1 MRDSDA
7 VAMSSPVIPDHV
19 LLRPIGRGAYGEVWL
34 ARNIMGTPRAVKV
47 IWRGQFESA
56 RPFEREFTG
65 IQRFEPVSRSSGGL
79 VHVLQVGKNDTEDY
93 FYYVMELADDAAEA
107 AQPQIPNCK
116 ESGNSTP
123 AAGVSQQTPDF
134 GGGLSE
140 SYCPRT
146 LRSELKR
153 LGRLPTAECLRLA
166 IEVASGLGEL
176 HRHGL
181 VHRDVKPGNII
192 YVSGRAKLADIGL
205 VAAEGEGRTFVGTE
219 GYIPPEGPG
228 SPGADL
234 YALGVALYE
243 ASTGL
248 PPERFP
254 EVPPEWFIGTE
265 NDQALEL
272 HEVILRAC
280 EGQREHRYANAEALQ
295 ADLALLQSG
304 ESIRHTNAL
313 KRRYSRLRT
322 AGLLGTTLLVMA
334 LAVALFAS
342 HRARLS
348 AEIRAKET
356 LLREQAQ
363 RAQAHAEDEEREA
376 RRQLQGALYEQ
387 ARALVQSKEVGHRAK
402 ALEAISGAVTGT
414 NTAELRRVAFAALG
428 LPELRLNRE
437 IALPPGTTVAEL
449 DPNLKRIA
457 LGSLYAP
464 VTVRS
469 LPDLTVLAN
478 LPATTNNDAYL
489 AQWSR
494 DGRFLAVCRQYDT
507 TGKDSDLEIW
517 EISQNPRL
525 VTVCRGVAYSGFS
538 FHPGRSWLMTGH
550 PGGILRIWNLEEGRP
565 FRTFSLPGAT
575 EVLAYSPDGNR
586 FAASYQLGSNW
597 VVAIHDAATG
607 ALLSATPWAEPSRMI
622 SWHPGGQWLGIAG
635 DTATEWNRGV
645 RLLDLQ
651 TGQIV
656 LLGRHR
662 IKTEGLTFS
671 PDGDYLLS
679 CSWERELIGWDL
691 RTRQRAF
698 TFGGSGYQMKW
709 SDDGLTCATVS
720 KGDKV
725 LLYEFERPAC
735 LELTGN
741 PGDRL
746 RPGTFSPDGRFLALA
761 DNQGL
766 CVWDRAGSSRAS
778 VVAETQASPLFFSPD
793 GSQLFALIGRP
804 GEARLEGW
812 RVRGASNSL
821 APPRL
826 EAMALGTPPNLNSV
840 SLAGTDL
847 VLASADGVRMVPL
860 SNLNSGEGRRV
871 QITPGAG
878 TVSPDGRWL
887 AMTYSFSQEVT
898 VYRLPQFEQAARLET
913 SNFVASVWF
922 DPAGTELTIINR
934 SGVEQWDTSTWRLRR
949 HQPGPPVSDAY
960 VIYSPQGNSL
970 WQVTNFRD
978 PVLYDRTTLQT
989 ILPLPSA
996 VLPLALSR
1004 DNRFLAVSVDDQR
1017 VQIWDF
1023 LQLHEHLRKL
1033 GLDW

>member
-1 MRDSDA
+1 
-7 VAMSSPVIPDHV
+7 MSSPVIPDHV

-34 ARNIMGTPRAVKV
+34 ARNIMGTLRAVKV

-56 RPFEREFTG
+56 RPFEREFSG

-107 AQPQIPNCK
+107 AKSEIPQFK
-116 ESGNSTP
+116 EPRNLEIE
-123 AAGVSQQTPDF
+123 AGARQQTSDF
-134 GGGLSE
+134 GNGISE

-146 LRSELKR
+146 LRSDLKR
-153 LGRLPTAECLRLA
+153 LGRLTTAECLRLA
-166 IEVASGLGEL
+166 IEVASGLGQL

-192 YVSGRAKLADIGL
+192 YVNGRAKLADMGL

-228 SPGADL
+228 SPTADL

-248 PPERFP
+248 PLERFP
-254 EVPPEWFIGTE
+254 EVPPEWFSGTE

-272 HEVILRAC
+272 HEVILQAC
-280 EGQREHRYANAEALQ
+280 EGQRERRYTNVDALQ

-304 ESIRHTNAL
+304 ESIRHTKAL

-334 LAVALFAS
+334 LAVALLAS

-363 RAQAHAEDEEREA
+363 RAQAHAEDAEREA
-376 RRQLQGALYEQ
+376 RRQLQAALYEQ

-428 LPELRLNRE
+428 LPDLRLNRE
-437 IALPPGTTVAEL
+437 SALPPGTTFAEP
-449 DPNLKRIA
+449 DPDLKRIA
-457 LGSLYAP
+457 LGNLDAP
-464 VTVRS
+464 VTVHS
-469 LPDLTVLAN
+469 LSDLKVLAN

-489 AQWSR
+489 ARWSH
-494 DGRFLAVCRQYDT
+494 DGRFLAVSRQYDP
-507 TGKDSDLEIW
+507 TGEKSDLEVW
-517 EISQNPRL
+517 DLSQNPRL
-525 VTVCRGVAYSGFS
+525 VTVCDGVANSGFS
-538 FHPGRSWLMTGH
+538 FHPERPWLITGH
-550 PGGILRIWNLEEGRP
+550 PGGMLRFWNLEEGRP

-586 FAASYQLGSNW
+586 FATSYRLGSNW

-607 ALLSATPWAEPSRMI
+607 ALLSTTPWAEPATII
-622 SWHPGGQWLGIAG
+622 SWHPGGQWIGVAG

-645 RLLDLQ
+645 RLLDLE
-651 TGQIV
+651 TGKIV

-662 IKTEGLTFS
+662 IKTEGLSFS

-698 TFGGSGYQMKW
+698 TLAGSGYQMRW
-709 SDDGLTCATVS
+709 RNDGLACATVS
-720 KGDKV
+720 KEDQV
-725 LLYEFERPAC
+725 LLYGFERPAC

-741 PGDRL
+741 LGDRL
-746 RPGTFSPDGRFLALA
+746 RPGTFSPDGRLLALS
-761 DNQGL
+761 DNRGL
-766 CVWDRAGSSRAS
+766 CLWDVSGSSRAS
-778 VVAETQASPLFFSPD
+778 VVPETEASPLFFSPD
-793 GSQLFALIGRP
+793 GSQLFAVVGKP
-804 GEARLEGW
+804 GQAHLEGW
-812 RVRGASNSL
+812 RVSIDSNSL
-821 APPRL
+821 APPKL
-826 EAMALGTPPNLNSV
+826 AAMALRTPPNLNSA
-840 SLAGTDL
+840 SLVGTDL
-847 VLASADGVRMVPL
+847 LLASADGVRIVAL
-860 SNLNSGEGRRV
+860 TNLDSAGGRLVR
-871 QITPGAG
+871 IPPGSG

-887 AMTYSFSQEVT
+887 AMTYSFSREVT

-913 SNFVASVWF
+913 SNFVSSVWF
-922 DPAGTELTIINR
+922 DPAGTELTIFNR

-949 HQPGPPVSDAY
+949 RQSGPPVSDAY
-960 VIYSPQGNSL
+960 VIYSPDGNNL

-978 PVLYDRTTLQT
+978 PQLFDRATLQA

-996 VLPLALSR
+996 SLPLALSR
-1004 DNRFLAVSVDDQR
+1004 DNRFLAVSVDDQL

-1023 LQLHEHLRKL
+1023 LQLHSHLRKL